1 MKETKICRGNLSAIV
16 PRGEVL
22 VVALYFSRC
31 CYLATLNRLKPT
43 ADLAVVRCKWKQEE
57 VVLLGAIP
65 GQFSLP
71 RSGIWYVFFVC
82 LLISRPLSE

>member
-1 MKETKICRGNLSAIV
+1 MKETKICTGNLSKIV

-31 CYLATLNRLKPT
+31 CYLATLNRLQPT
-43 ADLAVVRCKWKQEE
+43 ADLAVVRFKFKQEE
-57 VVLLGAIP
+57 VVLGAIP
-65 GQFSLP
+65 EQFSLP

-82 LLISRPLSE
+82 LLISQPP